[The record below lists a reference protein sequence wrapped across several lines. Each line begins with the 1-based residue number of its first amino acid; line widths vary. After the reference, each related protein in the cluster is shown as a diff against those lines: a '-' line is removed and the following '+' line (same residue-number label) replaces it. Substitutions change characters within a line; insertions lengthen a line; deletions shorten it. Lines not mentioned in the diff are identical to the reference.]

1 MSGTPPQRVAW
12 KVTDAGLCIDID
24 GHQRRLVE
32 TDQFPELI
40 LMLVGVLQERV
51 VRGAGFCDEP

>member
-12 KVTDAGLCIDID
+12 KVTESGLCIDID

-32 TDQFPELI
+32 ADQFPDLI
-40 LMLVGVLQERV
+40 LLLISVLQERV
-51 VRGAGFCDEP
+51 VRGAGFGDEP